1 MVLTRPGGAG
11 FLRPAAKLLLA
22 LALPVLA
29 CVPAQAQIVLPGAT
43 PMEGS
48 GLGDAPP
55 PKPRKKTPP
64 PKSFAE
70 DALTGKDFQRN
81 GSKGRLTLIKNPDAT
96 YSLKII
102 AVGDKVSKPAEAC
115 GLDLGNGA
123 PLTLAA
129 AGRPDGVPRYE
140 IAVPGCPLTLD
151 IADGSVLI
159 AGEAVCT
166 FQEADCRVDARG
178 LWGPPPAE
186 LEPKVGEF
194 DADRSR
200 ADKAMRETFKALMA
214 RTKDKVELKALVT
227 EQAGFTAAREELC
240 RDYAREP
247 AHGFCGARYTELRA
261 AALDA
266 RRARLEASG
275 QLAAPKP
282 KPKPKP
288 VAPVPA
294 ASAADPLQ

>member
-1 MVLTRPGGAG
+1 MG
-11 FLRPAAKLLLA
+11 FLRTGRAGPFRPAATLFLA
-22 LALPVLA
+22 LALPALA
-29 CVPAQAQIVLPGAT
+29 CTPAVAQIVLPGAT
-43 PMEGS
+43 AIEGS

-55 PKPRKKTPP
+55 PKPRKKVVP

-70 DALTGKDFQRN
+70 DAVAGKEFLRY
-81 GSKGRLTLIKNPDAT
+81 GSKGRLTLMKNPDGGYT
-96 YSLKII
+96 LKII
-102 AVGDKVSKPAEAC
+102 AVGEKISKPTEAC

-123 PLTLAA
+123 PLAITSV
-129 AGRPDGVPRYE
+129 GRPDGVPRYDV
-140 IAVPGCPLTLD
+140 AVPGCPLTLD
-151 IADGSVLI
+151 VADGSVLVG
-159 AGEAVCT
+159 GEAACT

-178 LWGPPPAE
+178 LWGPPPAD
-186 LEPKVGEF
+186 LEPKTADF
-194 DADRSR
+194 DGDRSR

-214 RTKDKVELKALVT
+214 RSKDKAELKALVT

-294 ASAADPLQ
+294 ASAGGELQ

>member
-1 MVLTRPGGAG
+1 MVLTRPGRAG
-11 FLRPAAKLLLA
+11 LLPPAATLLLA
-22 LALPVLA
+22 LAIPVLA
-29 CVPAQAQIVLPGAT
+29 AGPAAAQLVLPGAT
-43 PMEGS
+43 PLEGS

-70 DALTGKDFQRN
+70 DSLAGKEFQRN
-81 GSKGRLTLIKNPDAT
+81 GSKGRISLVKNADGT
-96 YSLKII
+96 YALKLI
-102 AVGDKVSKPAEAC
+102 AVGEKISKPADAC
-115 GLDLGNGA
+115 GLDLGNGSLLA
-123 PLTLAA
+123 LTAV
-129 AGRPDGVPRYE
+129 GRPDGVPRYE

-151 IADGSVLI
+151 VADGSLLV
-159 AGEAVCT
+159 AGEALCT

-186 LEPKVGEF
+186 LEPKVADF
-194 DADRSR
+194 DGDRSR
-200 ADKAMRETFKALMA
+200 ADKAMRETFKTLMA
-214 RTKDKVELKALVT
+214 RTKDKAELKALVS
-227 EQAGFTAAREELC
+227 EQAGFTGAREELC

-275 QLAAPKP
+275 QLAAPKA

-294 ASAADPLQ
+294 ASAGDPLQ